1 MFSKPPRTR
10 YGAAV
15 LGLLMAACTGSG
27 PSSAV
32 QRADSAGVEIVT
44 YAGDDIPLPWSF
56 TAAFA
61 IGGEDTEESF
71 YAVDPT
77 TVGVDD
83 RGRLYVL
90 DRDAYRVLVYD
101 AQGRYLRSMGGE
113 GGGPGEMRFPLAIMV
128 SADGTVGVFDIAK
141 RGFVRF
147 GPDGTILDEERLV
160 AGYGGGLARRVGQS
174 LVLSADELDSD
185 RGIHTDELIAIMGS
199 DTATI
204 VHIEQPAGG
213 VVDLASCGMRIMG
226 MGPVFRP
233 GLRWTPLQKSVA
245 VTAVAGYDITV
256 YRERTPVRMLRRTI
270 APLEATPE
278 IAAAHVGD
286 GMKVQTT
293 GGVRTCDAREVV
305 EQRGVEEVIPVI
317 DDLAEGP
324 DGTLWVR
331 RAHALDGP
339 RPIDVFGGDGSYL
352 GTLPDG
358 APFPVAVLG
367 PRIVAI
373 EADEMDVERLVV
385 YDVEREGA

>member
-1 MFSKPPRTR
+1 MFFTTARTPC
-10 YGAAV
+10 GIALV
-15 LGLLMAACTGSG
+15 GFLLPACTGSS

-32 QRADSAGVEIVT
+32 QRADSAGIEIVT
-44 YAGDDIPLPWSF
+44 YAGDDIPLTWSF
-56 TAAFA
+56 TPAFA

-77 TVGVDD
+77 TVGVDG

-101 AQGRYLRSMGGE
+101 ADGRYVRSMGGE
-113 GGGPGEMRFPLAIMV
+113 GGGPGETRFPFAILV
-128 SADGTVGVFDIAK
+128 SPDGTVGVFDISK

-147 GPDGTILDEERLV
+147 GPDGAILDEERLV
-160 AGYGGGLARRVGQS
+160 TGYGGGLIRRVGQS

-185 RGIHTDELIAIMGS
+185 RGIHTDELIAITGL
-199 DTATI
+199 DTAAI
-204 VHIEQPAGG
+204 VHIERPAGG

-226 MGPVFRP
+226 IGPVFRP
-233 GLRWTPLQKSVA
+233 GLRWTPLETSVA

-256 YRERTPVRMLRRTI
+256 YRERTPVRVLRRTI
-270 APLEATPE
+270 APLAATPE

-305 EQRGVEEVIPVI
+305 EQRGVEDVIPAI

-331 RAHALDGP
+331 RANEPDGP

-352 GTLPDG
+352 GTLPEH

-367 PRIVAI
+367 SRIVAI

-385 YDVEREGA
+385 YDIEREGA